1 MEATMTGQEHTPHE
15 NPLDEYA
22 AKASQELAG
31 RVTDVTNSNVA
42 RVESGQVSLRES
54 FARSVESAA
63 TYMEDAAAGVV
74 KTGSLE
80 ASNVSIGV
88 VQADT
93 LRADTVE
100 AGLLAANQV
109 EGREIR
115 AGRLGAAQVQGTVQT
130 WLSLRTGFAIG
141 AGGVLRGAVAAALPE
156 GWTAGFT
163 TGGGVLTISTASGTG
178 AGKVF
183 STDLSAAL
191 STAFSG
197 DLSMDL
203 SVLFSAALPLLLI
216 TGAGRLGSNLLSLAG
231 I

>member
-31 RVTDVTNSNVA
+31 RATDVTNSSVA

-88 VQADT
+88 AQADT

-100 AGLLAANQV
+100 AGLLAARQV
-109 EGREIR
+109 EAGEIR
-115 AGRLGAAQVQGTVQT
+115 AGLLVAAQVQGTVHT
-130 WLSLRTGFAIG
+130 LLSPRTGFAIG
-141 AGGVLRGAVAAALPE
+141 AGFAAMLVLLNIARKA
-156 GWTAGFT
+156 
-163 TGGGVLTISTASGTG
+163 I
-178 AGKVF
+178 
-183 STDLSAAL
+183 
-191 STAFSG
+191 
-197 DLSMDL
+197 
-203 SVLFSAALPLLLI
+203 
-216 TGAGRLGSNLLSLAG
+216 GRRLMHK
-231 I
+231 